1 MGFQKP
7 NLDTARWAIG
17 SALNEIRS
25 PYNDGFTACY
35 CKHDLYLLKY
45 WLDEEYK
52 QLPKF
57 AEEDEWEKQRLITTL
72 QR

>member
-7 NLDTARWAIG
+7 NLDAARQIIG
-17 SALNEIRS
+17 VSLHEIRS

-72 QR
+72 QQ